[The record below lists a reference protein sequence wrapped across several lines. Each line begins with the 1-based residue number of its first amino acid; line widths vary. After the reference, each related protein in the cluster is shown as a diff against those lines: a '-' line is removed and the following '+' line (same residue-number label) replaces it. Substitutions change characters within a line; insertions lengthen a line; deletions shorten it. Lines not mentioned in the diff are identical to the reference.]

1 VVDEKWS
8 TTLIIED
15 DADWDVNIRSQL
27 AMLAEKTR
35 TMSNAR
41 HGQSEWIA
49 SDTPTGNPYGNDWDL
64 L

>member
-1 VVDEKWS
+1 VIDEKWS
-8 TTLIIED
+8 TVLILED

-27 AMLAEKTR
+27 AMLAERTR

-41 HGQSEWIA
+41 HDQSEWITD
-49 SDTPTGNPYGNDWDL
+49 DTPTSNPYGNDWDL